1 MTTTAAVATS
11 PPVPPEAVGAGPF
24 PARLRSIA
32 VLTRRNLI
40 HVRREPAQL
49 SDATVQP
56 ILFTVLFVAIFGSAM
71 TIVGGTYEDFAI
83 GGMVVMNLTTSASG
97 TAVGLS
103 SDLSTGVIN
112 RFRTLPMRRSAIL
125 VGRTMSDVLASILC
139 ASMVCITGW
148 FIGWRPDNGLLGTLA
163 AIGIAVLF
171 AWSLS
176 WVTACIG
183 LTVRDPESAH
193 GIGVLVLFP
202 AALIS
207 SCFVPTGG
215 LPRWLRGIAEW
226 NPVSAVADACRELM
240 GNPNPAK
247 GSGVWPGE
255 HPVLM
260 TFVSVAVILAI
271 AMPTSVHLLRK
282 RTID

>member
-1 MTTTAAVATS
+1 
-11 PPVPPEAVGAGPF
+11 
-24 PARLRSIA
+24 
-32 VLTRRNLI
+32 
-40 HVRREPAQL
+40 
-49 SDATVQP
+49 
-56 ILFTVLFVAIFGSAM
+56 
-71 TIVGGTYEDFAI
+71 
-83 GGMVVMNLTTSASG
+83 MVTMNLTTSAMG

-112 RFRTLPMRRSAIL
+112 RFRTLPIARSVIL

-139 ASMVCITGW
+139 ASIVCVTGW
-148 FIGWRPDNGLLGTLA
+148 FIGWRPDNGVPGTLA
-163 AIGIAVLF
+163 AIGVAVLF

-193 GIGVLVLFP
+193 GIGLLVLFP
-202 AALIS
+202 AALLS
-207 SCFVPTGG
+207 SSFVPTDG
-215 LPRWLRGIAEW
+215 LPRWMRTIADW

-247 GSGVWPGE
+247 GSGVWPAQ

-260 TFVSVAVILAI
+260 ALLSVAVIVAI
-271 AMPTSVHLLRK
+271 AVPTSVHLLQK
-282 RTID
+282 RTVD